1 MEQIKSFDDFV
12 NEAAKITPKDLTHEG
27 EEAVKFLERIFRN
40 GTVKKMDLEN
50 NTIEITFE
58 QNLDL
63 TEDLFSMAQK
73 WPTAPSHLG
82 LFVDV
87 MSVNRGYLVMMVYGK
102 PGLHFTL

>member
-1 MEQIKSFDDFV
+1 MEQIKSFDAFI
-12 NEAAKITPKDLTHEG
+12 NEGAKITPKALTHEG
-27 EEAVKFLERIFRN
+27 EEAVKFLEGIFRN
-40 GTVKKMDLEN
+40 GTVTKMNLER

-63 TEDLFSMAQK
+63 TDDIFSMAQK

-87 MSVNRGYLVMMVYGK
+87 MSVNRGFLTMMVYGK
-102 PGLHFTL
+102 PGLNFDM